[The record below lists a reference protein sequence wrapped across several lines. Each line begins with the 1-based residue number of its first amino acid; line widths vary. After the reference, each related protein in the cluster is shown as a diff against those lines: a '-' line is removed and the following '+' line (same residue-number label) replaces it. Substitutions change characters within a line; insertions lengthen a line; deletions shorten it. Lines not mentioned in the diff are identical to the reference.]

1 MAAKPKHKT
10 PSKTAVAAPSGKT
23 VVASMQAMA
32 KQMNAKVASSSKSS
46 SGAKG
51 K

>member
-1 MAAKPKHKT
+1 MAAKPKRKT
-10 PSKTAVAAPSGKT
+10 PPKATGAPSGKT

>member
-1 MAAKPKHKT
+1 MAAKLKRKT
-10 PSKTAVAAPSGKT
+10 PAKATAATPSGKT

-32 KQMNAKVASSSKSS
+32 KQMNAKVASSFKSS

>member
-1 MAAKPKHKT
+1 MAVKPKRKT
-10 PSKTAVAAPSGKT
+10 PSKATVAPSGKT

-32 KQMNAKVASSSKSS
+32 KQMNAKVASSSKSA